1 MADLTKAVQGK
12 DVLHYITQN
21 GGSSYLAIVCL
32 TQNAVSLTKNS
43 TDTDTK
49 CGVITS
55 TGNPSVTY
63 TGTGVMIS
71 DPEANELSFMDLMH
85 LAVLND
91 TFGIVEKNSDNTIFV
106 YADGEITDISS
117 DNSSNGP
124 ATFNYTIKA
133 SGSVALSTG
142 SIAYIDQL

>member
-32 TQNAVSLTKNS
+32 TQNAVSATKNS
-43 TDTDTK
+43 ADTDTK

-55 TGNPSVTY
+55 VGNPSVTY

-71 DPEANELSFMDLMH
+71 DPESNELSYMDLFH
-85 LAVLND
+85 LFILD
-91 TFGIVEKNSDNTIFV
+91 DDFGIVEKNSDNTIFA
-106 YADGEITDISS
+106 YSNGQITDISS

-124 ATFNYTIKA
+124 ATFNYTIKG

-142 SIAYIDQL
+142 SIALLD

>member
-12 DVLHYITQN
+12 DVLHFITQDN
-21 GGSSYLAIVCL
+21 GATYLAIVCL
-32 TQNAVSLTKNS
+32 TQNAVSGTKNS

-55 TGNPSVTY
+55 TGNPSITY

-71 DPEANELSFMDLMH
+71 DPEVNEVSYMDLWA
-85 LAVLND
+85 LFNAD
-91 TFGIVEKNSDNTIFV
+91 DDFGIVEKNGDNSIFT
-106 YADGEITDISS
+106 YSNATLTDISS

-124 ATFNYTIKA
+124 ATFNYTMKA
-133 SGSVALSTG
+133 SGGVALSTG
-142 SIAYIDQL
+142 SISGL